1 MEVTENAL
9 EPMEDSS
16 TSSSGEEEESGG
28 QEDMEGSDQEEEE
41 EKAANPAFS
50 KFMQGFWDLASVD
63 VPVRCVACPNTTP
76 PSLNQVFFWIDGPA
90 ATLPQVSYAG
100 VFIIQIATPCVCPL
114 VCFERRQ
121 GAPQSKRPYSPSPCH
136 HMRTPSLVSGAR
148 RYPPST
154 PGSKTSQQSRGNSPA
169 KRVPHTRA
177 VFVSLFLGNRPSPTN
192 QTALL
197 LQQLA
202 LLRVRAVQAEPF

>member
-76 PSLNQVFFWIDGPA
+76 PSLNQVFFGLMD
-90 ATLPQVSYAG
+90 
-100 VFIIQIATPCVCPL
+100 
-114 VCFERRQ
+114 
-121 GAPQSKRPYSPSPCH
+121 
-136 HMRTPSLVSGAR
+136 
-148 RYPPST
+148 
-154 PGSKTSQQSRGNSPA
+154 
-169 KRVPHTRA
+169 
-177 VFVSLFLGNRPSPTN
+177 
-192 QTALL
+192 
-197 LQQLA
+197 
-202 LLRVRAVQAEPF
+202 LLRLCLIIRWSFYHSDSNAVCLPLCVP